1 VTPEIASKK
10 VATFQTNTHTHTQ
23 TVFYSLSLSLSLS
36 YKYFSKELREKE
48 ASKVTEH
55 KKQQKSMFEKPVA
68 YTVDSFVFKM
78 FE

>member
-23 TVFYSLSLSLSLS
+23 TVFYSLS

-68 YTVDSFVFKM
+68 YTVDSLVFKM